1 MKKTKIEWCDS
12 TWNPVTGC
20 LHKCEYCYARRI
32 ANRFK
37 GCDEPSTYWQ
47 YHSATWRWLNQ
58 GSPLEKAIYEV
69 DAKCPPVII
78 KFNLKTQKRDVK
90 VAPYP
95 WGFQPTLRR
104 DRYDEYVGKSPRTIF
119 VCSMADLFGNWIP
132 DRWLDEIFEV
142 CEKTPQHKYL
152 FLTKNPKRYTKYGVL
167 IADNMWYGTTIT
179 KQSDVNLISLLP
191 DDCKT
196 FLSIEPLQEDI
207 NVDSNGSLLKKVDWV
222 IIGAETGNRKEKVV
236 PDKKW
241 ITDIVSVC
249 KDKER
254 PIPVFMKDSLVPIVG
269 EENMLREFPW
279 S

>member
-1 MKKTKIEWCDS
+1 M
-12 TWNPVTGC
+12 
-20 LHKCEYCYARRI
+20 
-32 ANRFK
+32 
-37 GCDEPSTYWQ
+37 
-47 YHSATWRWLNQ
+47 
-58 GSPLEKAIYEV
+58 
-69 DAKCPPVII
+69 
-78 KFNLKTQKRDVK
+78 
-90 VAPYP
+90 
-95 WGFQPTLRR
+95 
-104 DRYDEYVGKSPRTIF
+104 
-119 VCSMADLFGNWIP
+119 
-132 DRWLDEIFEV
+132 
-142 CEKTPQHKYL
+142 
-152 FLTKNPKRYTKYGVL
+152 
-167 IADNMWYGTTIT
+167 
-179 KQSDVNLISLLP
+179 ISLLP